1 MNMYESTPVVKRRM
15 GFGTALVLGLSGIAI
30 SGIAAGTGITLY
42 GMRIFNQK
50 SDNLVGFV
58 GETLKNLPEYK
69 KALPPA
75 LADAIDDVRMPEYRD
90 QVSVDVKWVNSS
102 NTKRWRKSVV
112 EVKNKGDRTIS
123 LMSMRLVGMD
133 SDGDPIMEESAYA
146 ATPIQIDNDWRGP
159 LLPHETRRFVVS
171 CWDKEVA
178 TMTPEITDLRVWRNP
193 AVASAEN
200 TPAEEAQ

>member
-1 MNMYESTPVVKRRM
+1 MNMYETTPVVKRRM
-15 GFGTALVLGLSGIAI
+15 GFGTALVLGLSGIII
-30 SGIAAGTGITLY
+30 SGIAAGTGITIY
-42 GMRIFNQK
+42 GMRIFNDK
-50 SDNLVGFV
+50 SDSLVGFA

-102 NTKRWRKSVV
+102 TAKRWRKSVV

-133 SDGDPIMEESAYA
+133 GDGDPIMEESAYA

-171 CWDKEVA
+171 CYDKDVA
-178 TMTPEITDLRVWRNP
+178 TMTPEITDLRVWRQA
-193 AVASAEN
+193 AVASAVKAEN
-200 TPAEEAQ
+200 SETK